1 MFRTHKLEKHEVMDI
16 VKDLPTDVKDTAMT
30 TYDIAVA
37 EGKNIGLKKGK
48 LLVSVEATFELFN
61 DKLNWSNQRIAK
73 IVKLPIAFIKNIKTH
88 FQEKELTKSYEVVL
102 KAFKKIGTLEKE
114 EVTNLK
120 KLVKKHYLKF
130 QKKKK

>member
-1 MFRTHKLEKHEVMDI
+1 M
-16 VKDLPTDVKDTAMT
+16 
-30 TYDIAVA
+30 
-37 EGKNIGLKKGK
+37 
-48 LLVSVEATFELFN
+48 
-61 DKLNWSNQRIAK
+61 
-73 IVKLPIAFIKNIKTH
+73 KLPIAFIKNIKTH